1 MTMKEKNVLLFD
13 LDGTLT
19 DPGEGITNS
28 VRYAL
33 KKFGIEV
40 SDRKELYR
48 FIGPPLSWGFETFYG
63 FSSSEAQKAVAVY
76 REYYCDRGIWE
87 NKLYPGIPSLLSSL
101 AQSGKIL
108 LMATSKP
115 EPLAVQIAEHFEIAD
130 SFSVIAGSELDGRR
144 TDKAEVIRYALTLGE
159 VRETD
164 HAVMIG
170 DRKYD
175 IIGAK
180 KTGLLSVGVLY
191 GYGSESE
198 LKEAGADRI
207 AETVSDLKNLFLNE

>member
-13 LDGTLT
+13 LAGTLT

-48 FIGPPLSWGFETFYG
+48 FIGPPLAWGFETFYG
-63 FSSSEAQKAVAVY
+63 FSPFDAQKAVEAY

-87 NKLYPGIPSLLSSL
+87 NRLYPGIPFLLSSL
-101 AQSGKIL
+101 AQAGKIL

-144 TDKAEVIRYALTLGE
+144 TDKAEVIRYALACGKVCT
-159 VRETD
+159 TD
-164 HAVMIG
+164 RAVMIG
-170 DRKYD
+170 DREYD

-180 KTGLLSVGVLY
+180 KTGLSSVGVLY
-191 GYGSESE
+191 GYGSETE

-207 AETVSDLKNLFLNE
+207 VKTVSDLKFLFL

>member
-48 FIGPPLSWGFETFYG
+48 FIGPPLAWGFETFYG
-63 FSSSEAQKAVAVY
+63 FSPFDAQKAVEAY

-87 NKLYPGIPSLLSSL
+87 NRLYPGIPFLLSSL
-101 AQSGKIL
+101 AQAGKIL

-144 TDKAEVIRYALTLGE
+144 TDKAEVIRYALACGKVCT
-159 VRETD
+159 TD
-164 HAVMIG
+164 RAVMIG
-170 DRKYD
+170 DRMDTD
-175 IIGAK
+175 IIAGIE
-180 KTGLLSVGVLY
+180 TGLDTVLVLSGVSTKETCQQYPYRPRFILNGVGEIP
-191 GYGSESE
+191 ES
-198 LKEAGADRI
+198 
-207 AETVSDLKNLFLNE
+207 

>member
-48 FIGPPLSWGFETFYG
+48 FIGPPLAWGFETFYG

-101 AQSGKIL
+101 AQAGKIL

-180 KTGLLSVGVLY
+180 KTGLSSVGVLY